1 MLGWNQLPPILQEQA
16 PGKRVLNGTFLEKK
30 LFFFAEKGFTFPL

>member
-16 PGKRVLNGTFLEKK
+16 HGKRVLKGKISGK
-30 LFFFAEKGFTFPL
+30 YLFFFVQKGFTFP